1 VPRLRLSIAIAT
13 LAGVMAGAQST
24 APPDYTITDNV
35 NLVLLDVSVKNAKGN
50 YVQGLRQENFHV
62 AEDGHPRTITHFA
75 NVDVPVTV
83 GLVIDISG
91 SMRLKR
97 PEVVTAGLAFAR
109 ESNPHDQFFVVNF
122 NNGLYFGLPAPLMFT
137 DELRVL
143 RSALYYGKPA
153 GQTALYDA
161 IAAALHHLEASTR
174 DKRTLIIVSDGGD
187 NVSRTSL
194 DEVLAM
200 AQASRAT
207 IYTVGLL
214 DPNDRDINPK
224 VLHKLSALTGGAF
237 LRPQTSED
245 VMAAFKSICRDIRSR
260 YSLGYVPDLE
270 GSKKLVHK
278 VKVTA
283 KDEEGRKLSVLTRTS
298 YTTALSQQFTT
309 AQQNGRPMR

>member
-1 VPRLRLSIAIAT
+1 MIAWS
-13 LAGVMAGAQST
+13 QSV
-24 APPDYTITDNV
+24 APSTYTITDNV
-35 NLVLLDVSVKNAKGN
+35 NLVLLDVSVKNSKGN
-50 YVQGLRQENFHV
+50 YVQGLRQENFQV
-62 AEDGHPRTITHFA
+62 AEDGRSRAITHFA
-75 NVDVPVTV
+75 SVDTPVTV

-97 PEVVTAGLAFAR
+97 RQVVTAGLAFAR

-122 NNGLYFGLPAPLMFT
+122 NNGIYFGLPSALAFT
-137 DELRVL
+137 DQLQTL

-161 IAAALHHLEASTR
+161 TAAALRHLEASNR

-194 DEVLAM
+194 EEVLSM

-214 DPNDRDINPK
+214 DPDDRDVNPK
-224 VLHKLSALTGGAF
+224 VLQKLSSVTGGES
-237 LRPQTSED
+237 LRPQTSEE
-245 VMAAFKSICRDIRSR
+245 VLAAFETICRDVRSR
-260 YSLGYVPDLE
+260 YSVGYVPALE
-270 GSKKLVHK
+270 GSKKFVHK

-283 KDEEGRKLSVLTRTS
+283 KDRDGRKLTVLTRTS
-298 YTTALSQQFTT
+298 YTTALRQQFTT
-309 AQQNGRPMR
+309 ARQSERHSHQRQNAK